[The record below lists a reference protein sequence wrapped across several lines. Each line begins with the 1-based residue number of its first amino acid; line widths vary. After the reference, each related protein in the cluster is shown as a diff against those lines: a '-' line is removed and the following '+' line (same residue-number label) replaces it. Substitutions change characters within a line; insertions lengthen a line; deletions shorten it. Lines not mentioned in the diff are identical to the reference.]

1 MDPYPLDPP
10 YARRTPCYWWD
21 EKPRRPDPPS
31 PEDQK
36 RLEEWLA
43 AWVKSAPP
51 EDQKRLEEWLAT
63 WVKSAPPD
71 DPKPEPQ

>member
-1 MDPYPLDPP
+1 MDPYPLDPYP

-36 RLEEWLA
+36 RFEEWLA
-43 AWVKSAPP
+43 WVKSTPRSD
-51 EDQKRLEEWLAT
+51 DQ
-63 WVKSAPPD
+63 
-71 DPKPEPQ
+71 KPEPQ